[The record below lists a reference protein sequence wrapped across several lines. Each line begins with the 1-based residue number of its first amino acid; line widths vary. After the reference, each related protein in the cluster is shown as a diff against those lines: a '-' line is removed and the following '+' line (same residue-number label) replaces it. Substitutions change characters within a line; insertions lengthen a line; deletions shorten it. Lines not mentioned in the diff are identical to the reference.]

1 MTSDSRSS
9 DSGSADVIP
18 ARGSTSVG
26 VIGTVRQLVMQA
38 GVALRAI
45 PRVIELFVSP
55 HDPAASIPSAS
66 GARWWLLRL
75 GLFALRERLIIA
87 ADWVYLIDH
96 SVQIGTV
103 KVCVIVGFRLSE
115 LPAPWRPLRREDL
128 HLLAVIPIE
137 QSTGEVVA
145 AQLEEAA
152 QRTGIPRQIVSDHGS
167 DVKKGSTL
175 FAARQAQ
182 TAVTY
187 DAAHHGA
194 IVLKKRLESHP
205 RWAALITKMGQTKA
219 RLLQTPDAFLTS
231 PSLRSKARYMNLKP
245 VLRWCRGILKLI
257 DRGAAGGVASQR
269 AIARYGWLRK
279 YRGAIRAWSRWEST
293 VSGGIEFVRTQGLS
307 VGSDKHLEQRL
318 RERPTT
324 QRDQRLES
332 ELIEFVRQQSSL
344 ALPGE
349 RLVGS
354 TEILES
360 VFGKWKTLE
369 RQESNSGVT
378 SLILSLGSMLGQWP
392 LSRIQAALE
401 ATPVKAVKSWCKQ
414 SLPPSVQSQRRLAF
428 AASPP

>member
-1 MTSDSRSS
+1 MK
-9 DSGSADVIP
+9 
-18 ARGSTSVG
+18 
-26 VIGTVRQLVMQA
+26 A
-38 GVALRAI
+38 GVALRAV
-45 PRVIELFVSP
+45 PRVIELFVGP
-55 HDPAASIPSAS
+55 NDPAASIPSAS

-75 GLFALRERLIIA
+75 GLFALRERLTIA

-96 SVQIGTV
+96 SVQIGTM

-115 LPAPWRPLRREDL
+115 LPSPWRPLRMDDL

-137 QSTGEVVA
+137 QSTGEVVT

-152 QRTGIPRQIVSDHGS
+152 KRTGLPRQIVSDRGP
-167 DVKKGSTL
+167 DVKKGSEL
-175 FAARQAQ
+175 FAARHPQ

-187 DAAHHGA
+187 DIAHHGA
-194 IVLKKRLESHP
+194 IVLKKRLEAHP
-205 RWAALITKMGQTKA
+205 RWSALITKMGQTKA
-219 RLLQTPDAFLTS
+219 RLLQTRDAFLTS
-231 PSLRSKARYMNLKP
+231 PSLRPKARYMNLKP

-269 AIARYGWLRK
+269 AISRYGWLRQ

-293 VSGGIEFVRTQGLS
+293 VSCCIEFVRTQGLS
-307 VGSDKHLEQRL
+307 ADSARLMEQRL
-318 RERPTT
+318 RERPTE
-324 QRDQRLES
+324 QREQRLES
-332 ELIEFVRQQSSL
+332 ELIEFVRHQSSL

-369 RQESNSGVT
+369 RQESNSGIT

-392 LSRIQAALE
+392 LSRIEAALE
-401 ATPVKAVKSWCKQ
+401 ATPVKAVKSWCELN
-414 SLPPSVQSQRRLAF
+414 LPPSVQSQRRLAF
-428 AASPP
+428 STSPP